1 MKNIKNA
8 AYNDKLFDSYD
19 KEVDALKFGQ
29 YDTNDLPDN
38 KKPYVRAELRVFKKT
53 VQEPIVKYSVVVNL
67 RCVRMNGNVVDRKS
81 DVFYS
86 DEISKIIDRLNWK
99 KGNRFL
105 DNEIWAP
112 LCRVERGKV
121 TNKMR
126 FYIYNRDGYRCCKCH
141 RKTNDLE
148 IDHIWPIAKGGKTT
162 LDNLQT
168 LCHRCNARKGDS
180 VDYEN

>member
-1 MKNIKNA
+1 
-8 AYNDKLFDSYD
+8 
-19 KEVDALKFGQ
+19 
-29 YDTNDLPDN
+29 
-38 KKPYVRAELRVFKKT
+38 
-53 VQEPIVKYSVVVNL
+53 
-67 RCVRMNGNVVDRKS
+67 MNGNVVDRKS

-86 DEISKIIDRLNWK
+86 GEISKIIDRLNWK

-105 DNEIWAP
+105 DNEIWAS